1 MDLYGGGHMMIEHW
15 FITGDC
21 HRDFSRFKNYD
32 KKMQEDEHAAIIILG
47 DSGINWTLDEYDVQL
62 KNSLTQHYKF
72 RIYCVKGNH
81 DAPIRDV
88 KDMHLDYDDDVH
100 GFVYMQ
106 DKWPNIRY
114 FKDYGIY
121 WIDGLRVCVIGGAY
135 SVDKYYRLQNGY
147 RWFENEQLSKE
158 EQEDCLWY
166 LRESFSDEYDLVL
179 THTCPISWEPTDLFL
194 NGIDQS
200 QVDKTMEIFLE
211 KVFAQIKWKVA
222 CFGHY
227 HADRRE
233 RPYVEQFYQYTENL
247 VNIMNRWKKY
257 AETGELDW
265 WLVKSP
271 NFYMGK

>member
-1 MDLYGGGHMMIEHW
+1 MIDRW
-15 FITGDC
+15 LITGDC
-21 HRDFSRFKNYD
+21 HGDFSRFKDYPKELQKD
-32 KKMQEDEHAAIIILG
+32 KYTAVIILG
-47 DSGINWTLDEYDVQL
+47 DAGLNWTLDENDDHMKDYL
-62 KNSLTQHYKF
+62 SKNYKF
-72 RIYCVKGNH
+72 RIYCVRGNH
-81 DAPIRDV
+81 EARPQDV
-88 KDMHLDYDDDVH
+88 EDMNLVYDDDVH

-147 RWFENEQLSKE
+147 RWFKNEQLSKE

-194 NGIDQS
+194 NAIDQS
-200 QVDKTMEIFLE
+200 KVDKTMENFLE
-211 KVFAQIKWKVA
+211 RVKDSIRFNVW

-227 HADRRE
+227 HADRAE
-233 RPYVEQFYQYTENL
+233 RPGVEQFFITTDNL
-247 VNIMNRWKKY
+247 NNIIYRWKRY
-257 AETGELDW
+257 ADETGDRDW
-265 WLVKSP
+265 YLVKSP
-271 NFYMGK
+271 NFYMGVNSDASRN

>member
-1 MDLYGGGHMMIEHW
+1 MIERW
-15 FITGDC
+15 LLTGDC
-21 HRDFSRFKNYD
+21 HGDFSRFKNYQEEV
-32 KKMQEDEHAAIIILG
+32 QEDKYTAVIILG
-47 DSGINWTLDEYDVQL
+47 DAGLNWTLDENDNHT
-62 KNSLTQHYKF
+62 KNYLSKKYKF
-72 RIYCVKGNH
+72 RIYCVRGNH
-81 DAPIRDV
+81 EARPQDV
-88 KDMHLDYDDDVH
+88 EDMHLVYDDDVH

-121 WIDGLRVCVIGGAY
+121 WIDGLRVVVIGGAY

-194 NGIDQS
+194 HGIDQS
-200 QVDKTMEIFLE
+200 KVDKTMEIFLE
-211 KVFAQIKWKVA
+211 KVKNSIRFNVW

-227 HADRRE
+227 HTDRVE
-233 RPYVEQFYQYTENL
+233 RPGVEQFYTDTDNL
-247 VNIMNRWKKY
+247 DNIIYRWKRY
-257 AETGELDW
+257 HEETGELDW

-271 NFYMGK
+271 NFYMGVNDDASRD